1 MTGQT
6 VGEKD
11 QYAELLD
18 QLQKVQAAMRACAR
32 AVKEARSTAWEWRAR
47 RDELRPAQSGL
58 EDQLAE
64 QRGKRDELNAEV
76 ARLKR
81 LRNEEMER
89 ARGLREE
96 WETQRKTRGGSRE
109 AASLEDLQQRFQA
122 LEWQQ
127 QTTPTSIDEERAL
140 LAEMERLTQAMER
153 AAKAGPHA
161 TGRGEDVEKL
171 WQEMQAARSRAQEYH
186 EQMTALVEEAQQK
199 HQAVLDLS
207 QARGPN
213 QVEEQEAHR
222 QYVQCLR
229 EADEMRDRLA
239 QLGEQE
245 AGLRK
250 QLDELKSRRVADRV
264 EREQKALE
272 KLAEQARAKRQ
283 AGQKL
288 TMQELR
294 ALLETTGLD

>member
-1 MTGQT
+1 MTGQSA
-6 VGEKD
+6 GEKD
-11 QYAELLD
+11 QYAELLE
-18 QLQKVQAAMRACAR
+18 QLQKVQAAMRACTR
-32 AVKEARSTAWEWRAR
+32 AVKEARSRAWEWRAR
-47 RDELRPAQSGL
+47 RDELRPAESGL
-58 EDQLAE
+58 RDQLAE
-64 QRGKRDELNAEV
+64 QRNKRDELNAEV

-89 ARGLREE
+89 ARTLREE
-96 WETQRKTRGGSRE
+96 WEALKKTLGGSRE

-127 QTTPTSIDEERAL
+127 QTTPTSIDEERAI
-140 LAEMERLTQAMER
+140 LAEMERLTEAMEH
-153 AAKAGPHA
+153 AAKAGPH
-161 TGRGEDVEKL
+161 TKGRAEDAEKL
-171 WQEMQAARSRAQEYH
+171 WQEMQTTRGRAQEYH

-199 HQAVLDLS
+199 HQAILDLS

-213 QVEEQEAHR
+213 QTEEQEAHR
-222 QYVQCLR
+222 QYVQCLQ
-229 EADEMRDRLA
+229 EADEMRDRLE

-245 AGLRK
+245 GALKK
-250 QLDELKSRRVADRV
+250 QLDELKSRRVADRA
-264 EREQKALE
+264 EREQKAVE

-288 TMQELR
+288 TMQEFR